1 MGVYNLVPRDTVPK
15 GRTIMKGR
23 PVYRKKRDELGEVVW
38 HKARWV
44 CKGYSAVFGQ
54 DYNKTTSPTARLESL
69 RTILH
74 IGAAMDWD
82 IQQMDIKTAY
92 LYGLLEEECWMEQPE
107 GFEEPGKEDWVWAL
121 VKGLYGMKQAGRTWN
136 QTMHAAMLEWGFTHL
151 TVEHCIYH
159 RNDERGTIIVAIHV
173 DDFCSAASSKP
184 LNEDFKKQLQTKWE
198 ISDLGAISWIVGI
211 RTTRDRPNRTITL
224 SQTALIDRIV
234 NQFNQTTANPIGT
247 PLLHSIKLSR
257 ADSPTSQEE
266 KDSMRLIPYRQLIG
280 SLVYLALGTRPDI
293 AHTVQHLSQFLD
305 NPGRNH
311 WDAAIRTVRYLK
323 GTRTLGLTLGGY
335 RPICLSG
342 MTDSDYANCP
352 DSRCS
357 VSGYVFTLG
366 AGAISWSSRKQPT
379 VATSSCEA
387 EYMAT
392 CHATKEAVWLRALLL
407 AMGLAQP
414 QATSISADNR
424 GALVLTED
432 PSFHARSKHIDVQYH
447 FTRERVEAGDVTFKY
462 VRSGD
467 NLADIFTKPLN
478 TKPFQRLRR
487 SLGITEQ

>member
-1 MGVYNLVPRDTVPK
+1 M
-15 GRTIMKGR
+15 
-23 PVYRKKRDELGEVVW
+23 
-38 HKARWV
+38 
-44 CKGYSAVFGQ
+44 
-54 DYNKTTSPTARLESL
+54 
-69 RTILH
+69 ILH

-82 IQQMDIKTAY
+82 IQQIDIKTAY

-136 QTMHAAMLEWGFTHL
+136 QTMHTAMLEWGFTRL
-151 TVEHCIYH
+151 TVEHCIYY
-159 RNDERGTIIVAIHV
+159 RNNKHGKIIVAIHV
-173 DDFCSAASSKP
+173 DDFCSAASTPS
-184 LNEDFKKQLQTKWE
+184 LNEDFKNQLRTKWE

-211 RTTRDRPNRTITL
+211 HATRDRTNRTITL
-224 SQTALIDRIV
+224 SQTALIDKIV
-234 NQFNQTTANPIGT
+234 DQFKQTKANPVAT

-257 ADSPTSQEE
+257 ADSPTNQEE
-266 KDSMRLIPYRQLIG
+266 KESMQPFPYRQLIG

-323 GTRTLGLTLGGY
+323 GTRTLGLTLGGH
-335 RPICLSG
+335 RPICLRG

-352 DSRCS
+352 DTRRS
-357 VSGYVFTLG
+357 VSGYCFKLG
-366 AGAISWSSRKQPT
+366 AGVISWSSRKQPT

-392 CHATKEAVWLRALLL
+392 CHATKEAIWLRALLL
-407 AMGLAQP
+407 AMDLAQP
-414 QATSISADNR
+414 QATLISADNH
-424 GALVLTED
+424 GALALTED

-447 FTRERVEAGDVTFKY
+447 FTRERVEAGDVTFEY
-462 VRSGD
+462 IRSED
-467 NLADIFTKPLN
+467 NLADILTKPLD

-487 SLGITEQ
+487 QLGITEQ